1 MSYHI
6 RTARVPNSETKLFRE
21 GGRPHYNVK
30 IYLEADELD
39 QVDSVE
45 YKLHE
50 TFKNRHRIGRDRMN
64 KLEIRIWSWDYFN
77 ARAKVIKN
85 QGAPEA
91 IQGLI
96 KWWNL

>member
-6 RTARVPNSETKLFRE
+6 RTARVPNNKTKLFRE

-45 YKLHE
+45 YELHE
-50 TFKNRHRIGRDRMN
+50 TFKN
-64 KLEIRIWSWDYFN
+64 
-77 ARAKVIKN
+77 
-85 QGAPEA
+85 
-91 IQGLI
+91 
-96 KWWNL
+96 

>member
-6 RTARVPNSETKLFRE
+6 RTALVPNSETKHFRE

-30 IYLEADELD
+30 ISLEADELD

-45 YKLHE
+45 YELHE
-50 TFKNRHRIGRDRMN
+50 TFKNRHRIGRDRTN
-64 KLEIRIWSWDYFN
+64 KFEIRIWSWGYFN

-96 KWWNL
+96 KW